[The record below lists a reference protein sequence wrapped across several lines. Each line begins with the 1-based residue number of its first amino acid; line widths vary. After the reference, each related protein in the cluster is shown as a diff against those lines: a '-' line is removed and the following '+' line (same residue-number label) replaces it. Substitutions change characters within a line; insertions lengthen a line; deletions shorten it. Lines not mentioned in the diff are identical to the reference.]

1 MDKLRYKGQVMWSQV
16 DANMHLRHSAY
27 ADFGAHAR
35 LVLMESMGFNARLMK
50 QLHLGPILFR
60 EETIYRKEIQPN
72 ENIEV
77 SSFLSKCRK
86 DGSRWSIKHE
96 IFKENGEIAAI
107 INVDGAWMNVVLR
120 KLDCLPQEYADIF
133 LTMPKTE
140 EFVLE

>member
-1 MDKLRYKGQVMWSQV
+1 
-16 DANMHLRHSAY
+16 
-27 ADFGAHAR
+27 
-35 LVLMESMGFNARLMK
+35 
-50 QLHLGPILFR
+50 
-60 EETIYRKEIQPN
+60 
-72 ENIEV
+72 V

-120 KLDCLPQEYADIF
+120 KLDCLPPEYAEIF

-140 EFVLE
+140 DFVLE